1 MFIFVHLWFRSVIDM
16 SSLKQKLAFSYGL
29 LIVVIFAVSAW
40 SIYHLLTLGRAIDVI
55 LVNNYRSILA
65 AENMKEALERQDSAA
80 LFFIASHEEKAR
92 QQLEDNA
99 SKFSLEY
106 QIAANNIT
114 EEGEAELVADVDARY
129 QGYKHRLEGLLQG
142 TEIRTS
148 SEQSAYYFARLE
160 PDFLALK
167 NKLDELLR
175 LNQQAMVR
183 ASERATSVSKRA
195 EISTAMMATLAVTVA
210 LIFAWRFTRYVVDP
224 IAALTHKARRI
235 GEGDLDQHIET
246 SSRDEIGVLASE
258 FNRMSARLRDLRRS
272 DYGRLLVE
280 QKKSDVVIDSI
291 YEPVIVTDARGR
303 MIKMNNA
310 ARHLFGGAEGN
321 GGRGGDL
328 SLSELSGGERIL
340 RAVRDAVAMQRPVAA
355 EDAAA
360 LVPVTVDGAERSFR
374 LRATPMRDSDG
385 HLIGAVTLLEDVTSL
400 AELDKLK
407 TQFISVASTK
417 LREPLR
423 SLQLALHAVIQG
435 GCGELTEEQ
444 TAMLEDARDNAEKL
458 DELMR
463 DLLDLAEIESGALR
477 LATERLR
484 PIELA
489 RDALERIRFAAEA
502 KHITLE
508 NNVWPDL
515 QWVIADRKAV
525 GRIFDNVLSNALR
538 HTPRDGRITIEASER
553 VGRVL
558 FSVRDTGEGIPAE
571 ALPGLFRRFVQVGDK
586 PEGTALG
593 LALVK
598 RLVEAQ
604 GGQVSVESRLTEG
617 ATFTFS
623 LPVGGPS
630 SVKRA

>member
-1 MFIFVHLWFRSVIDM
+1 M
-16 SSLKQKLAFSYGL
+16 SGLKQKLAFGYGL

-40 SIYHLLTLGRAIDVI
+40 SIYNLLTLGRAIDVI
-55 LVNNYRSILA
+55 LVNNYKSILA

-80 LFFIASHEEKAR
+80 LFFIASHEEKGH

-99 SKFSLEY
+99 SRFSLEY
-106 QIAANNIT
+106 EIAANNIT
-114 EEGEAELVADVDARY
+114 EQGEAELVADIDARY
-129 QGYKHRLEGLLQG
+129 QSYKHRLEGLLRR
-142 TEIRTS
+142 TEKRTP

-167 NKLDELLR
+167 DKLDDLLR
-175 LNQQAMVR
+175 LNQEAMVR
-183 ASERATSVSKRA
+183 ASERATSVSRRA
-195 EISTAMMATLAVTVA
+195 EISTAMMATLAVTAA

-224 IAALTHKARRI
+224 ITALTRKARLI

-246 SSRDEIGVLASE
+246 SSHDEIGVLASE

-280 QKKSDVVIDSI
+280 QKKSDAVIDSI
-291 YEPVIVTDARGR
+291 YEPVIVTDAHGR
-303 MIKMNNA
+303 VIKINQA
-310 ARHLFGGAEGN
+310 GRQLFGGQARN
-321 GGRGGDL
+321 GHGGELTLAGSTGGDL
-328 SLSELSGGERIL
+328 IL

-360 LVPVTVDGAERSFR
+360 LVPITVDGAERSFR
-374 LRATPMRDSDG
+374 LRATPMRDSGG

-417 LREPLR
+417 LREPLH

-463 DLLDLAEIESGALR
+463 DLLDLAEIESGALK

-484 PIELA
+484 AVDLSREA
-489 RDALERIRFAAEA
+489 VERFRFAAESR
-502 KHITLE
+502 HISLE

-515 QWVIADRKAV
+515 PWVIADRKAV

-558 FSVRDTGEGIPAE
+558 FSVRDTGEGIAAE

-586 PEGTALG
+586 PGGTALG

-604 GGQVSVESRLTEG
+604 GGQVSVESRVGEG
-617 ATFTFS
+617 STFTFS